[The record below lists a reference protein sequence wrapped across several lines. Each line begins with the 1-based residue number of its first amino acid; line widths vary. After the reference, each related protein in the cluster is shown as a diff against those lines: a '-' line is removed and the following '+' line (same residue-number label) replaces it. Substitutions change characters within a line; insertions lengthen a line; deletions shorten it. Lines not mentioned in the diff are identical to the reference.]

1 MSAPLPRT
9 GGIVNFLFLTMC
21 VGCANLHNWLTQ
33 YVITIIIIIT
43 KDGPN
48 GDQGASVVFLVL
60 YQLVASRWLQGG
72 STHYEFVDTDG
83 DGNVNVAIKWK

>member
-1 MSAPLPRT
+1 
-9 GGIVNFLFLTMC
+9 MC

-83 DGNVNVAIKWK
+83 DGNVNVAMKWK